1 MNHLDVYFL
10 NSVREFGKGGVQM
23 AISDFTLSALSLSQ
37 VSPTTIMSFFSCSIG
52 CLNNVFGV
60 SAGADGKKHITI
72 PTDTFNISGVNIIK

>member
-52 CLNNVFGV
+52 CLNNVLEFPLV
-60 SAGADGKKHITI
+60 LMARSTSPFR
-72 PTDTFNISGVNIIK
+72 PTPSTYLE